1 MDLEALSPIIEEIVK
16 SSLMQKSYQ
25 FGHPVKGMGNRV
37 ATGNLMN
44 SIKAQVEETE
54 PGIQIIQV
62 TAFGKRL
69 EDTYAYWLINDR
81 KAGKFPN
88 VTAIKNWIRNKKS
101 FRIRDLKTGKY
112 LEKNEVNINR
122 VAYLVGRSM
131 MKNGYQNRPENFITI
146 SINKIIAD
154 PRVMEIIG
162 DAAVEDLINTLE
174 GI

>member
-1 MDLEALSPIIEEIVK
+1 MDLEALAPIIEEIVK

-54 PGIQIIQV
+54 PGIQAIQI

-69 EDTYAYWLINDR
+69 EDTYAYWLIEDR
-81 KAGKFPN
+81 KPGKFPN
-88 VTAIKNWIRNKKS
+88 VDAIKDWIRNKKS
-101 FRIRDLKTGKY
+101 FRIRDLKTGRY
-112 LEKNEVNINR
+112 LPKDEKNVNR
-122 VAYLVGRSM
+122 VAFLVGRA
-131 MKNGYQNRPENFITI
+131 MKENGFQNKPENFITI
-146 SINKIIAD
+146 SINKIIED